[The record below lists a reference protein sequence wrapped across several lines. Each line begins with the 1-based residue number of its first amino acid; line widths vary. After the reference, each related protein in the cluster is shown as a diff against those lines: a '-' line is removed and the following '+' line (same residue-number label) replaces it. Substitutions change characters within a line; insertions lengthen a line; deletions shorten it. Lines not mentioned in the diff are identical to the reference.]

1 MADYHWP
8 PADKR
13 ELIGK
18 SISRID
24 GPWKA
29 SGTATYTYDVHRE
42 GMLFGR
48 MVLCPH
54 AHAKV
59 KSIDTSAA
67 EKMPGVKAIQ
77 ISQGYEEGAKGEREV
92 LYAGQE
98 IVALAAETENQAR
111 DAARA
116 VHIEYEVLHYLVAD
130 TTPEKAGSDYM
141 KPLAENTGGD
151 SAAAM
156 QSADVVHEGEY
167 GAAVI
172 THCCLEAHGQVCEW
186 NGDHLTVW
194 ASTQNVS
201 GIGGEYSQA
210 LGIPATNVEIITP
223 VMGGGFGSK
232 FSADRWG
239 ILTAQ
244 LAKAAGRPVK
254 MMLER
259 DQELSTAGCRPS
271 IHARV
276 KLGAKRDGTLV
287 AWESDSWGTSGPQP
301 GGNAQLPYIFRDHIP
316 YHAKHTSVQTN
327 IGPARAW
334 RAPNHPQFCQVT
346 FTAFEDLAAKL
357 NMDPVEFLLKNLPLL
372 DQAIETPPPAGGR
385 GGEGGGRG
393 QQPPV
398 GTPAQMSRI
407 YREELVKASELMDW
421 KKKWHPR
428 GDKTSGPVKTGL
440 GVAMHT
446 WGGRGHRSTCNCVI
460 NPDGSVAVSLG
471 SQDLGTGNRT
481 LIGIV
486 AAETFGLPLEAVQVN
501 IGDSKYPASGAS
513 GGSTTSG
520 GVSSSTRLACTQ
532 ALNQLLEKVAPS
544 LNAKPDDLI
553 AWNGKIQVANDSA
566 KSVSWKQA
574 CAKLG
579 ATKIDVTTDNNSAQG
594 RELMSQQVGG
604 VQMAEVSVDIETG
617 VVKMVKM
624 VAVQD
629 CGLVIDLKTSESQ
642 VYGACIMGVTYA
654 LHEEK
659 IMDQQTG
666 HHLNANMEFYKLA
679 GINDIGELVVH
690 MMTGPGYDERGTIGL
705 GEPPVVS
712 PGAAISNAVAN
723 AIGARVTQLPLSPD
737 RVLAALG
744 KVPPAGSVTG
754 GMA

>member
-18 SISRID
+18 RISRID

-29 SGTATYTYDVHRE
+29 SGTATYTYDVHLE

-54 AHAKV
+54 AHARV

-77 ISQGYEEGAKGEREV
+77 ISPLAEIGKEV
-92 LYAGQE
+92 LFAGQE
-98 IVALAAETENQAR
+98 IVGIAAENENQAR

-116 VHIEYEVLHYLVAD
+116 VRVEYEILPHLVSD
-130 TTPEKAGSDYM
+130 TNPEKAGSDFV
-141 KPLAENTGGD
+141 KPLGENTGGD
-151 SAAAM
+151 SDAAM

-172 THCCLEAHGQVCEW
+172 THCCLEAHGQVCQW
-186 NGDHLTVW
+186 DGDNLTVY

-201 GIGGEYSQA
+201 GIGGQYAEA
-210 LGIPATNVEIITP
+210 LKIPATNVRVITP

-232 FSADRWG
+232 FGADTWG
-239 ILTAQ
+239 PLTAQ
-244 LAKAAGRPVK
+244 LAKTAGRPVK

-316 YHAKHTSVQTN
+316 YHTKHTSVQTN

-334 RAPNHPQFCQVT
+334 RAPNHPQWCAVT
-346 FTAFEDLAAKL
+346 FPAFEDLSAKL
-357 NMDPVEFLLKNLPLL
+357 NMDPVDFLLKNLPLL
-372 DQAIETPPPAGGR
+372 DQTIASNAPAAGQGR
-385 GGEGGGRG
+385 GGEGGRG
-393 QQPPV
+393 QQPPPGPTV
-398 GTPAQMSRI
+398 QMSKV
-407 YREELVKASELMDW
+407 YREEILKAAELMDW

-428 GDKTSGPVKTGL
+428 GDKTAGPVKTGL
-440 GVAMHT
+440 GLAIHT
-446 WGGRGHRSTCNCVI
+446 WGGRGHQSNCNCVI
-460 NPDGSVAVSLG
+460 NPDGSVSVSLAT
-471 SQDLGTGNRT
+471 QDLGTGART
-481 LIGIV
+481 MVGIV
-486 AAETFGLPLEAVQVN
+486 AAETLGLPLEAVAVN
-501 IGDSKYPASGAS
+501 IGDSKYPPSGAS

-520 GVSSSTRLACTQ
+520 GISSSTRLAATQ

-544 LNAKPDDLI
+544 LDAKPDDLV
-553 AWNGKIQVANDSA
+553 AWGGKIQVASNPS
-566 KSVSWKQA
+566 KSLTWKQA

-579 ATKIDVTTDNNSAQG
+579 TTPINLTASNNNAQG

-617 VVKMVKM
+617 VVKMIKM

-690 MMTGPGYDERGTIGL
+690 MMTGPGYDERGVIGL
-705 GEPPVVS
+705 AEPPTVS

-723 AIGARVTQLPLSPD
+723 AIGVRVPEIPLTPD
-737 RVLAALG
+737 RVLAALSKG
-744 KVPPAGSVTG
+744 A
-754 GMA
+754 MA

>member
-8 PADKR
+8 PAGKR

-18 SISRID
+18 PISRID

-59 KSIDTSAA
+59 TSIDTSAA

-77 ISQGYEEGAKGEREV
+77 ISKGYAPGDDGPHEV
-92 LYAGQE
+92 LFAGQE
-98 IVALAAETENQAR
+98 IVAIAAENENQAR
-111 DAARA
+111 DAAKAIR
-116 VHIEYEVLHYLVAD
+116 VEYEILPHLVLD
-130 TTPEKAGSDYM
+130 TTPEKAGADFV

-151 SAAAM
+151 SNAAM
-156 QSADVVHEGEY
+156 QTADVVHQGDY
-167 GAAVI
+167 GANVI

-232 FSADRWG
+232 FAADRWG

-244 LAKAAGRPVK
+244 LAKTAGRPVK

-271 IHARV
+271 LYGRV
-276 KLGAKRDGTLV
+276 KIGAKHDGTMV
-287 AWESDSWGTSGPQP
+287 AWESESWGTSGPQP

-316 YHAKHTSVQTN
+316 YHTKHTSIQTN

-334 RAPNHPQFCQVT
+334 RAPNHPQFCSIT

-357 NMDPVEFLLKNLPLL
+357 NMDPVDFLLKNLPLL
-372 DQAIETPPPAGGR
+372 DESIASGAPG
-385 GGEGGGRG
+385 GGEGRGRG
-393 QQPPV
+393 QQPV

-407 YREELVKASELMDW
+407 YREELLKASELMDW
-421 KKKWHPR
+421 KKKWHQR
-428 GDKTSGPVKTGL
+428 GDKTSGPIKTGL

-446 WGGRGHRSTCNCVI
+446 WGGRGHQSNCNCVI
-460 NPDGSVAVSLG
+460 NPDGSAAVSLG

-486 AAETFGLPLEAVQVN
+486 AAETFGLPLEGVQVN
-501 IGDSKYPASGAS
+501 IGDSKYPPSGAS

-544 LNAKPDDLI
+544 LDAKPGDLV
-553 AWNGKIQVANDSA
+553 AWGGKIQVASNPS
-566 KSVSWKQA
+566 KSLTWKQA

-579 ATKIDVTTDNNSAQG
+579 NTPINLTASNNNAQG

-604 VQMAEVSVDIETG
+604 VQMAEVNVDVETG

-629 CGLVIDLKTSESQ
+629 CGLVIDLKTSMSQ

-659 IMDQQTG
+659 VMDQQTG
-666 HHLNANMEFYKLA
+666 RHLNANMEFYKLA

-690 MMTGPGYDERGTIGL
+690 MMTGPGYDERGVIGL
-705 GEPPVVS
+705 AEPPTVS

-723 AIGARVTQLPLSPD
+723 AIGVRVREIPLTPD
-737 RVLAALG
+737 RVLAALSKG
-744 KVPPAGSVTG
+744 A
-754 GMA
+754 MA